1 MKNIEVEFRFQVTDE
16 EKARDFLG
24 RLEFIKKSKQKDVYF
39 DTESGDFYKRGIFIR
54 TRDGRSLDFKFNLE
68 DNAHEDCDEHSFSIP
83 LTPKDKRRLNA
94 VCKKLGL
101 KMPKVI
107 GFEDFMNINNLKE
120 FVVIEKVREKFKDN
134 EFTYVFDDVRG
145 FGFFIEIESMAMA
158 GSDLEILKKRMKEK
172 VSILNPEFI
181 PVGYIE
187 FFVREM
193 DFSLYKQGRYLFD
206 DDR

>member
-83 LTPKDKRRLNA
+83 LTPKDKRRLNT

-107 GFEDFMNINNLKE
+107 GFEDFRNINNLKE

-193 DFSLYKQGRYLFD
+193 DFNLYKQGMYLFD
-206 DDR
+206 EDR